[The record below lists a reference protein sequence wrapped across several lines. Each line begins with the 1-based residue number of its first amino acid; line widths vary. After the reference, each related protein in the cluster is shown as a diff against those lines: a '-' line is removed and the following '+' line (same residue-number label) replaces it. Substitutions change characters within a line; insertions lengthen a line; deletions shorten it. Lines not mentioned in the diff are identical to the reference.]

1 MLEAVVDPELHS
13 SIVDLGMVRDVAVDE
28 EGLIS
33 VEIALTIAS
42 CPLRSQIEGD
52 VESRLRGLPGA
63 TGVEIRT
70 SAMTA
75 PERAGLMAKAR
86 KQAAERAPETE
97 IPLPTRILA
106 VASGKGGVGKS
117 SVTVNLA
124 AALAARGHTVGVLDA
139 DIWGFSVP
147 RMLGVNARLGGAE
160 GKIHPNEMPVPSVR
174 PDGPA
179 GTLKVVSMGFL
190 VDDESMA
197 LMWRGLVLAKAVEQF
212 LTDVRW
218 GDLDYL
224 LVDMPPGTGDIQ
236 MALSRLL
243 PRAELLVVTTPALAA
258 QKVAVRVADMARRS
272 YLKVAGV
279 VENMSA
285 FHAPTGERYTLFG
298 EGGGQDL
305 ADELDVPLLGK
316 VPLTMPLREHADSGL
331 PLVVADPDD
340 PASQAIRHV
349 ARGVIAMAPL
359 PLATLPLAQVPAGN
373 GAAAAPAP
381 AGVPALKVTQGRVLL
396 SEFTKFRSLR
406 STMWTLLAAVV
417 LGGMGT
423 VPGALIGSTIL
434 ILIPEKL
441 RAFQDPRLLLFGVA
455 LILMMRLRPEGFAP
469 SRRRQ
474 RELHAEGEGADA
486 LSAPPGT
493 GR

>member
-1 MLEAVVDPELHS
+1 MNPDRPTPEEVWRMLEAVVDPELHS

-97 IPLPTRILA
+97 IPLATRILA

-160 GKIHPNEMPVPSVR
+160 GKIHPNEMPVPSLR

-197 LMWRGLVLAKAVEQF
+197 LMCRGPVLAKAVEQF

-285 FHAPTGERYTLFG
+285 FTCDHGQSYPLFG
-298 EGGGQDL
+298 SGGGQAL
-305 ADELDVPLLGK
+305 ANEVGAPLLAQI
-316 VPLTMPLREHADSGL
+316 PLEPGVAAGGDTGSPLALAEPQSAAGQAFHLLAHRLATEIMPPVEMAGCT
-331 PLVVADPDD
+331 
-340 PASQAIRHV
+340 
-349 ARGVIAMAPL
+349 ARIFAAAEAN
-359 PLATLPLAQVPAGN
+359 LATLDAAK
-373 GAAAAPAP
+373 AAA
-381 AGVPALKVTQGRVLL
+381 
-396 SEFTKFRSLR
+396 
-406 STMWTLLAAVV
+406 
-417 LGGMGT
+417 
-423 VPGALIGSTIL
+423 
-434 ILIPEKL
+434 
-441 RAFQDPRLLLFGVA
+441 
-455 LILMMRLRPEGFAP
+455 
-469 SRRRQ
+469 
-474 RELHAEGEGADA
+474 GEPD
-486 LSAPPGT
+486 
-493 GR
+493 

>member
-1 MLEAVVDPELHS
+1 MNPDRPTTEEVWRMLEGVIDPELHS

-28 EGLIS
+28 DGLIS

-70 SAMTA
+70 TAMTA
-75 PERAGLMAKAR
+75 PERASLMAKAR

-97 IPLPTRILA
+97 IPLSTRILA

-124 AALAARGHTVGVLDA
+124 AALAARGHVVGVLDA

-147 RMLGVNARLGGAE
+147 RMLGINGRLGGTD
-160 GKIHPNEMPVPSVR
+160 GKIQPNEVEVPSVR
-174 PDGPA
+174 PGGPP

-190 VDDESMA
+190 VEDEGMA

-285 FHAPTGERYTLFG
+285 FTCDHGQSYPLFG
-298 EGGGQDL
+298 SGGGQAL
-305 ADELDVPLLGK
+305 ADEVKAPLLAEI
-316 VPLTMPLREHADSGL
+316 PLEPGVAAGGDTGSPLALAEPQSPAGQAFHLLAHRVATEIMPPVEMAGCTARVFAAANANLAALDAAKAAEHAPGGG
-331 PLVVADPDD
+331 DPV
-340 PASQAIRHV
+340 SIR
-349 ARGVIAMAPL
+349 
-359 PLATLPLAQVPAGN
+359 PAG
-373 GAAAAPAP
+373 PP
-381 AGVPALKVTQGRVLL
+381 
-396 SEFTKFRSLR
+396 SE
-406 STMWTLLAAVV
+406 
-417 LGGMGT
+417 
-423 VPGALIGSTIL
+423 
-434 ILIPEKL
+434 
-441 RAFQDPRLLLFGVA
+441 
-455 LILMMRLRPEGFAP
+455 
-469 SRRRQ
+469 
-474 RELHAEGEGADA
+474 
-486 LSAPPGT
+486 
-493 GR
+493 

>member
-75 PERAGLMAKAR
+75 PARAGLMAKAR
-86 KQAAERAPETE
+86 KQAAERAP
-97 IPLPTRILA
+97 A

-160 GKIHPNEMPVPSVR
+160 GKIHPNEMPVPSLR

-285 FHAPTGERYTLFG
+285 FTCDHGQSYPLFG
-298 EGGGQDL
+298 SGGGQAL
-305 ADELDVPLLGK
+305 ANEVGAPLLAQIPLEPGVAAGGDTGSPLALAEPQSAAGQAFHLLAHRLATEIMPPVEMAGCTARIFAAAEANLAALDAAKPAAAELD
-316 VPLTMPLREHADSGL
+316 
-331 PLVVADPDD
+331 
-340 PASQAIRHV
+340 
-349 ARGVIAMAPL
+349 
-359 PLATLPLAQVPAGN
+359 
-373 GAAAAPAP
+373 
-381 AGVPALKVTQGRVLL
+381 
-396 SEFTKFRSLR
+396 
-406 STMWTLLAAVV
+406 
-417 LGGMGT
+417 
-423 VPGALIGSTIL
+423 
-434 ILIPEKL
+434 
-441 RAFQDPRLLLFGVA
+441 
-455 LILMMRLRPEGFAP
+455 
-469 SRRRQ
+469 
-474 RELHAEGEGADA
+474 
-486 LSAPPGT
+486 
-493 GR
+493 